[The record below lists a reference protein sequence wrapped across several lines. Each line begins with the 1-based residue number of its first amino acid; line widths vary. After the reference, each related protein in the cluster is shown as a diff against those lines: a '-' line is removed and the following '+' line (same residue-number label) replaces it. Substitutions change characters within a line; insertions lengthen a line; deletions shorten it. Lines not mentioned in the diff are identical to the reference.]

1 MSHNLHF
8 SFSSSLLRF
17 KIFFRSFFSLDQT
30 ALGPISIRNI
40 FRSFSLKNWFLEYG
54 NLQKIYWKIAR
65 SFVFEKMRFSNS
77 SFFAGFKLMG
87 APFRPYKF
95 SLISLICQNSSNN
108 ANIFICILS
117 ILLQLISPLFNK
129 VAWDFKQKW
138 RGVSVTVFLACAD
151 PWSRISF
158 SRRIGGMDHAAW

>member
-1 MSHNLHF
+1 MRVKVIQNMFDGLKTNFSLCLLTNLCPITFISHFPLHCWG
-8 SFSSSLLRF
+8 L
-17 KIFFRSFFSLDQT
+17 KYFFAVFFSLDQT

-54 NLQKIYWKIAR
+54 NLHKIYWKIAR
-65 SFVFEKMRFSNS
+65 FFVFEKMRFSNS

-138 RGVSVTVFLACAD
+138 T
-151 PWSRISF
+151 
-158 SRRIGGMDHAAW
+158 